1 MKRFSNPLRSA
12 LVAFIFLGVFF
23 VLGSASVSS
32 VQAQSGEVATSA
44 SAPPVDNSLPK
55 VLVFVKTQGFH
66 HNSIPAGVAA
76 IAKLGAENGF
86 EVDATEDS
94 LDFSTSN
101 LKQYSAVVF
110 LSTTM
115 DVLGEAEQGAFEN
128 YIRGGGGYVGIHA
141 AADTE
146 YGWPW
151 YGKLVGAYFQSHPH
165 QQKAAIQVV
174 DKKHA
179 STSFLPDR
187 WERFD
192 EWYNYKNINPELKVL
207 AKLDEKTYEGGKNGD
222 NHPTAWYH
230 EFEGGRAFYTGGGH
244 TKESFKEPLFL
255 RHLLGGVQYAMG
267 KELSPAKVQ
276 GKAYGKGNSNKP
288 KTKR

>member
-1 MKRFSNPLRSA
+1 MKCVFKPVV
-12 LVAFIFLGVFF
+12 LVQRAFLFLGTLVL
-23 VLGSASVSS
+23 LGSTSVVQ
-32 VQAQSGEVATSA
+32 VQAQAGSA
-44 SAPPVDNSLPK
+44 APAVGNRLPK
-55 VLVFVKTQGFH
+55 VLVFVKTRGYH

-76 IAKLGAENGF
+76 LAKLGAENGF

-94 LDFSTSN
+94 LDFSPGN

-115 DVLGEAEQGAFEN
+115 DVLGNAEQAAFES
-128 YIRGGGGYVGIHA
+128 YIRAGGGYVGIHA
-141 AADTE
+141 ASDTE
-146 YGWPW
+146 YDWPW
-151 YGKLVGAYFQSHPH
+151 YGKLAGAWFLSHPK

-179 STSFLPDR
+179 STRFLPER

-192 EWYNYKNINPELKVL
+192 EWYNYKNINPDVKVL

-222 NHPTAWYH
+222 SHPIAWYH

-244 TKESFKEPLFL
+244 TKESYKEPLFL
-255 RHLLGGVQYAMG
+255 RHLLGGIQYAMG
-267 KELSPAKVQ
+267 KEPSPAKAQ
-276 GKAYGKGNSNKP
+276 GKAYGKDNSNKP
-288 KTKR
+288 KSRR